1 MADTNLKVIK
11 VYTQGNEKVGFRVM
25 REDGSYMDISKKQM
39 IQVAYLGYIFSN
51 AEVVNTISNPGVVK
65 VSSDVPIE
73 DIDAVKPKNDSVESL
88 KAQLAEKNKVIE
100 GLNKQLTEVTDRY
113 LALRDECNNL
123 RFRLRNSGLF

>member
-25 REDGSYMDISKKQM
+25 REDESYMDISKKQM
-39 IQVAYLGYIFSN
+39 IQFAYLGYIFSN
-51 AEVVNTISNPGVVK
+51 AEVVNTISNPGVVE

-113 LALRDECNNL
+113 LALRGEYHNL
-123 RFRLRNSGLF
+123 RVTARNKGWF